1 MSQPENDDRCSARR
15 LLLSALADGDASES
29 ECAQAFLAWRED
41 EDVRAT
47 WHAYQLIGDVMRS
60 EDLACATA
68 GNRDFLQ
75 ALRARL
81 ADEPVVLAPL
91 AAAEDAPA
99 AQPAV
104 ANARSAPPA
113 TLLRGRWQGP
123 AAMAAGFLVVIGG
136 FNVLRPAGHG
146 GAADPAALALASP
159 TASAVA
165 PAVATAQAKAD
176 AEQLAPY
183 LAAHRQSTMN
193 GFFPMPG
200 ADLRNASLVQPAP

>member
-1 MSQPENDDRCSARR
+1 MSQPENDDRCSTRR
-15 LLLSALADGDASES
+15 LLLSALADGDADEG
-29 ECAQAFLAWRED
+29 ECAQAFAAWRED
-41 EDVRAT
+41 DDVRAT

-60 EDLACATA
+60 DDLASAPA
-68 GNRDFLQ
+68 GDRDFLH
-75 ALRARL
+75 ALRTRL

-91 AAAEDAPA
+91 AAAEDAPV

-104 ANARSAPPA
+104 ANARAGA
-113 TLLRGRWQGP
+113 AALLRGRWQGP
-123 AAMAAGFLVVIGG
+123 AAMAAGFLVVAGG
-136 FNVLRPAGHG
+136 LGVLRPAGHG

-165 PAVATAQAKAD
+165 PAAATAQAKAD

-193 GFFPMPG
+193 GLFPMPG
-200 ADLRNASLVQPAP
+200 ADLRNASLVQSAP